1 MHNYLWM
8 FLIVSALTVLGVLT
22 LVFIT
27 VKYYWG
33 ERGTPPLSAA
43 ERKRLREEQMRIAI
57 ERRQRVE
64 EQRKTRDV

>member
-1 MHNYLWM
+1 MRNYFLM
-8 FLIVSALTVLGVLT
+8 ILIVLALTVLGVLT

-43 ERKRLREEQMRIAI
+43 ERRRLREEQ
-57 ERRQRVE
+57 VNNGK
-64 EQRKTRDV
+64 RKMENGK